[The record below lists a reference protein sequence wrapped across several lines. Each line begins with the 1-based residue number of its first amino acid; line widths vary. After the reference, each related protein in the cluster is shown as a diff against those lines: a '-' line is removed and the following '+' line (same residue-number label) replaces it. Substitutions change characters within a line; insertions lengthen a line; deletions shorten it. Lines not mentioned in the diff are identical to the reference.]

1 MEGISSYRG
10 NRPTN
15 KTTSTHIQT
24 GAIAIHYPLSL
35 ARSVTRN
42 HLRKVSEDRQDTE
55 LYFAKVTSTDWP
67 YFET

>member
-1 MEGISSYRG
+1 MQGISSYRG

-24 GAIAIHYPLSL
+24 GVITIYCPLSL
-35 ARSVTRN
+35 AHSVTRN

-55 LYFAKVTSTDWP
+55 LYFAKVTSTDLP
-67 YFET
+67 SFET